1 MKYLALLA
9 LIMLIPVQAAE
20 YRVLSDRERD
30 RDVPIKISYP
40 VDVSF
45 CTDDNLCPVAFLSS
59 GYGVPYD
66 KYSFVANTLNKA
78 GYLVVAIQHELPGD
92 PPLAVTGDLYSERA
106 ENWRRGVVTLNF
118 VRGALKLEFTAYN
131 FDVITLVGHSNG
143 GDISA
148 WAINGGADYAQKL
161 ITLDHRRVPLPRAD
175 KDSVLSIRGSDFSAD
190 DGVLYTPEE
199 LQHFEA
205 CIVTIADSKHNDMTD
220 MGPEWLKQSIVNIM
234 ADYLDGRCYEPRE
247 KQDY

>member
-30 RDVPIKISYP
+30 RGIPIQISYP
-40 VDVSF
+40 VEIFV
-45 CTDDNLCPVAFLSS
+45 CTDDNPCPVAFLSS

-66 KYSFVANTLNKA
+66 KYSFVANALNKE

-92 PPLAVTGDLYSERA
+92 PPLAVTGDLYIERA
-106 ENWRRGVVTLNF
+106 ENWRRGATTLDF
-118 VRGALKLEFTAYN
+118 VREALKSELNAYN
-131 FDVITLVGHSNG
+131 FDAITLVGHSNG

-148 WAINGGADYAQKL
+148 WAINGGANYAQQL
-161 ITLDHRRVPLPRAD
+161 ITLDHRRVPLPRTAEI
-175 KDSVLSIRGSDFSAD
+175 SVLSIRGSDFSAD
-190 DGVLYTPEE
+190 DSVLYTSEE
-199 LQHFEA
+199 VQRFGA
-205 CIVTIADSKHNDMTD
+205 CIVKIPESKHNDMTD

-234 ADYLDGRCYEPRE
+234 ADYLDGPCYEPRE
-247 KQDY
+247 KQEY